1 MKSRNSS
8 PATAG
13 RDSNTL
19 VTVSEVAEQVG
30 REILESRLEPGAWA
44 TALYECDG
52 KRQDALAVYT
62 RLRVRQL
69 TKQRRVRLAKVS
81 NFEAR
86 RLAICMGDQATR
98 DSIAR
103 TVQEMLGNSPTRGK
117 AKNFAKPR
125 MSLIWMSIL
134 FFGTAGTV
142 SSFGRLF
149 SHLLPESV
157 SHPLTLVALLAG
169 VGAVWS
175 AMVLRYYLPKRW
187 IMLGWNSGLVLTC
200 NLLCLCSVFLG
211 TKLIKRAVATGANP
225 LAAEQ
230 QQASAPVRTT
240 LNPATSQNAPVRTS
254 IRKSGHPK
262 EPYLVSAAPA
272 KTSGKQ

>member
-1 MKSRNSS
+1 MKTRNSTT
-8 PATAG
+8 ATAG
-13 RDSNTL
+13 RESNTL

-44 TALYECDG
+44 TALYQCDG
-52 KRQDALAVYT
+52 RRQDALAVYT

-81 NFEAR
+81 SFESR

-103 TVQEMLGNSPTRGK
+103 TIQEMLGNPTRGK
-117 AKNFAKPR
+117 SINFVKPR
-125 MSLIWMSIL
+125 ISLIWLSIL

-149 SHLLPESV
+149 SHLLPQSLAQ
-157 SHPLTLVALLAG
+157 PLTLIALLAG

-187 IMLGWNSGLVLTC
+187 IMLGWNTGLVLIC
-200 NLLCLCSVFLG
+200 NVLCISSVLLG
-211 TKLIKRAVATGANP
+211 TKVIKRAVATGTNP
-225 LAAEQ
+225 LASEQ
-230 QQASAPVRTT
+230 QAVPTVRPTH
-240 LNPATSQNAPVRTS
+240 LPATSQNLPVRTT
-254 IRKSGHPK
+254 IRKTAISK
-262 EPYLVSAAPA
+262 EPYLVSASPEKSSA
-272 KTSGKQ
+272 KH

>member
-103 TVQEMLGNSPTRGK
+103 TVQEMLGHGGTRK

-142 SSFGRLF
+142 ASFGRLF
-149 SHLLPESV
+149 SHLLPESIT
-157 SHPLTLVALLAG
+157 SPLTMVALLAG
-169 VGAVWS
+169 VGVVWS

-187 IMLGWNSGLVLTC
+187 IMLGWNSGLVVTC
-200 NLLCLCSVFLG
+200 NLLCLSSVLLG
-211 TKLIKRAVATGANP
+211 TKLIKKAVASGDSP

-230 QQASAPVRTT
+230 QQAASPVRTT
-240 LNPATSQNAPVRTS
+240 LNPATSQNTPVRTS
-254 IRKSGHPK
+254 IRKSADPK
-262 EPYLVSAAPA
+262 EPYLVSATPA
-272 KTSGKQ
+272 KTTGKQ

>member
-81 NFEAR
+81 RFESR
-86 RLAICMGDQATR
+86 KLAICMGDQATR

-103 TVQEMLGNSPTRGK
+103 TVQEMLGNTTRGTSM
-117 AKNFAKPR
+117 NFAKPKL
-125 MSLIWMSIL
+125 SIIWLAIL

-149 SHLLPESV
+149 AHLLPESIA
-157 SHPLTLVALLAG
+157 HPLTLVALLAG

-200 NLLCLCSVFLG
+200 NVLCLSSVFLG
-211 TKLIKRAVATGANP
+211 TKVIKNAVATGAAP
-225 LAAEQ
+225 LAVEQ
-230 QQASAPVRTT
+230 QAAAPVRTT
-240 LNPATSQNAPVRTS
+240 LNPATSQNAPVRIS
-254 IRKSGHPK
+254 IRKSGDPK
-262 EPYLVSAAPA
+262 EPYLVSATPE
-272 KTSGKQ
+272 KSSGKP

>member
-8 PATAG
+8 PAPAG

-103 TVQEMLGNSPTRGK
+103 TVQEMLGHGGTRK

-125 MSLIWMSIL
+125 MSLVWMSIL

-142 SSFGRLF
+142 ASFGRLF
-149 SHLLPESV
+149 SHLLPESIT
-157 SHPLTLVALLAG
+157 SPLTMVALLAG
-169 VGAVWS
+169 VGVVWS

-187 IMLGWNSGLVLTC
+187 IMLGWNSGLVVTC
-200 NLLCLCSVFLG
+200 NLLCLCSVLLG
-211 TKLIKRAVATGANP
+211 TKVIKRAVASGESPMATEQRQ
-225 LAAEQ
+225 AA
-230 QQASAPVRTT
+230 APVRTS

-254 IRKSGHPK
+254 IRKSGDPK
-262 EPYLVSAAPA
+262 EPYLVSATPA
-272 KTSGKQ
+272 KATGKQ

>member
-8 PATAG
+8 PASAG

-81 NFEAR
+81 SFESR
-86 RLAICMGDQATR
+86 KLAICMGDQATR

-103 TVQEMLGNSPTRGK
+103 TVQEMLGHGGPRGK
-117 AKNFAKPR
+117 SRNFAKPR
-125 MSLIWMSIL
+125 MSLIWMGIL

-142 SSFGRLF
+142 ASFGRLF
-149 SHLLPESV
+149 SHLLPDSIT
-157 SHPLTLVALLAG
+157 SPLTLVSLLAG
-169 VGAVWS
+169 VGVVWS

-200 NLLCLCSVFLG
+200 NVLCLCSVFLG
-211 TKLIKRAVATGANP
+211 TKVIKRAVASGASP
-225 LAAEQ
+225 LAVEQ
-230 QQASAPVRTT
+230 QAVVPVRMT
-240 LNPATSQNAPVRTS
+240 PESATSQNRPVRTS
-254 IRKSGHPK
+254 IRKSANPK
-262 EPYLVSAAPA
+262 EPYLVSATPE
-272 KTSGKQ
+272 KSSGKQ